1 MRFDDTNPAKENTEF
16 ENIILEDV
24 KLLNIDYDIFSFTSN
39 HFPAMLE
46 YAEEMIQKVL
56 ISSRTLRHLLYSCHR
71 VFLRAIAIMI
81 KCNEKNSFKISLI
94 SGQIYIFV
102 IFQGLAYVDDTDPAV
117 MKEEREKRE
126 ESANRSNSKLQ
137 K

>member
-46 YAEEMIQKVL
+46 YAEEMIKKVL
-56 ISSRTLRHLLYSCHR
+56 ISSQTLRHLFF
-71 VFLRAIAIMI
+71 FLRAIAIMI
-81 KCNEKNSFKISLI
+81 KCNGKEIQIQNFIEKWSNLH
-94 SGQIYIFV
+94 IFHFPGSS
-102 IFQGLAYVDDTDPAV
+102 I
-117 MKEEREKRE
+117 R
-126 ESANRSNSKLQ
+126 
-137 K
+137 

>member
-46 YAEEMIQKVL
+46 YAEEMIKKVFNYSTSQNMWL
-56 ISSRTLRHLLYSCHR
+56 LSSVLTIPLPKICGFQFFF
-71 VFLRAIAIMI
+71 VF
-81 KCNEKNSFKISLI
+81 
-94 SGQIYIFV
+94 
-102 IFQGLAYVDDTDPAV
+102 
-117 MKEEREKRE
+117 
-126 ESANRSNSKLQ
+126 
-137 K
+137 